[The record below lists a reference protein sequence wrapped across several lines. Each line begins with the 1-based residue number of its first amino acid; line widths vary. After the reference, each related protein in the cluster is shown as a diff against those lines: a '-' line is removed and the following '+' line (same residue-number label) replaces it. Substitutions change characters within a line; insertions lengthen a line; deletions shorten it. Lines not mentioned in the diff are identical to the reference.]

1 MLTAGD
7 EWART
12 QQGNNNAYCQDNEIS
27 WLDWNLD
34 ESQKSLLDFT
44 QEADQAAARASGLPA
59 SEILSR
65 AGGFAAR
72 RSAT

>member
-34 ESQKSLLDFT
+34 DEQKALLDFT
-44 QEADQAAARASGLPA
+44 RELIRFRENIRFSDDRNSSKAA
-59 SEILSR
+59 
-65 AGGFAAR
+65 GFAAPKF
-72 RSAT
+72 AT